1 VSRQLSGG
9 ESATFGSLVRSRLLT
24 RLALLAVFGGLAA
37 AAAFLPGKRAMLLEA
52 GAAGLLGVALGLLF
66 SLGLERLVGMRYLHR
81 GRRSAGARV
90 GLFAGLLLMAVGF
103 AVFALVRGHSRS
115 VETVAVLTVL
125 TGGLV
130 AVVAFL
136 LRTFSVFTTVSTM
149 GVVLGVAS
157 LVVVLGVTSGFER
170 EFQDKVLALNAH
182 LIVMPYGD
190 ADVDGPEIAEIETR
204 LKGMPGVV
212 RMAKFLFSAG
222 EVMIG
227 RVGAN
232 LKGIDIQQG
241 ADDLRRSLIAG
252 SVEALEQ
259 PASCTLPSGTPR
271 KTTDNVGRIA
281 LGAELAHHLHVALGD
296 CVSIMIPFSSGVGEA
311 PISYLFKVVGL
322 FRMGFNEYDT
332 RLAYIS
338 IMDAHRLANARRL
351 VSGVEL
357 RFSDPMM
364 ALSAAPE
371 VKRRLDGPY
380 RIIDWKELNH
390 NLFMALTM
398 QKVIISLLLV
408 LIIVVAAFN
417 IIASLTMIV
426 LSKVREIAI
435 LKSMGAPAGMVAR
448 VFLIGGT
455 TVGVVGTGLG
465 ICFGLLIC
473 LLARLY
479 GYPLDPKVYLIGSL
493 PVRIAWGEILVVAAA
508 TMGICFLATVYPS
521 LRASRLR
528 AVDGLRYT

>member
-1 VSRQLSGG
+1 MRARPL
-9 ESATFGSLVRSRLLT
+9 AHLLV
-24 RLALLAVFGGLAA
+24 LLAVAAVATAAVLKPDHRATLIGGAI
-37 AAAFLPGKRAMLLEA
+37 
-52 GAAGLLGVALGLLF
+52 AGLLALGFGNLF
-66 SLGLERLVGMRYLHR
+66 TLGLERLVGLRYLHR
-81 GRRSAGARV
+81 GRRSRGARAALV
-90 GLFAGLLLMAVGF
+90 AGLLLVAAGF
-103 AVFALVRGHSRS
+103 GLFTLVHGRSRIL
-115 VETVAVLTVL
+115 ETIAVLGVL
-125 TGGLV
+125 LGGLV

-136 LRTFSVFTTVSTM
+136 LRVFSVFTTVSTM

-190 ADVDGPEIAEIETR
+190 ADIDGPEIKDVEAR
-204 LKGMPGVV
+204 LRGTPGVV

-222 EVMIG
+222 EVMLG
-227 RVGAN
+227 RIGAN
-232 LKGIDIQQG
+232 LKGIDIGQG
-241 ADDLRRSLIAG
+241 ADDLRRALVAG

-259 PASCTLPSGTPR
+259 PASCVLPAGTPR
-271 KTTDNVGRIA
+271 KTTTDVGRIA
-281 LGAELAHHLHVALGD
+281 LGVELSHHLHVGVGD
-296 CVSIMIPFSSGVGEA
+296 CVSIMIPFSAGAGEA

-338 IMDAHRLANARRL
+338 ITDAHRLADARRL

-364 ALSAAPE
+364 ALSAGPE
-371 VKRRLDGPY
+371 IKRRLDGPY

-435 LKSMGAPAGMVAR
+435 LKSMGAPASMVAR

-455 TVGVVGTGLG
+455 TVGAIGTGLG
-465 ICFGLLIC
+465 IAFGLLVC

-493 PVRIAWGEILVVAAA
+493 PVQIAAGEVLAVAAA
-508 TMGICFLATVYPS
+508 TLSICFLATLYPS

>member
-1 VSRQLSGG
+1 MR
-9 ESATFGSLVRSRLLT
+9 ARLLV
-24 RLALLAVFGGLAA
+24 RLALLAVVAAIAA
-37 AAAFLPGKRAMLLEA
+37 AAALATRHRGVLMELGL
-52 GAAGLLGVALGLLF
+52 AALLGIGLGDLF
-66 SLGLERLVGMRYLHR
+66 TLGLERFVGLRYLHR
-81 GRRSAGARV
+81 GRRAPGARAVMAAGLGLV
-90 GLFAGLLLMAVGF
+90 GLGF
-103 AVFALVRGHSRS
+103 AAFAASHGRSRGA
-115 VETVAVLTVL
+115 ETAAVIAVLI
-125 TGGLV
+125 GALV

-190 ADVDGPEIAEIETR
+190 ADVDGPEIAEIASR
-204 LKGMPGVV
+204 LKGMPGVT

-232 LKGIDIQQG
+232 LKGIDLKQG

-252 SVEALEQ
+252 SVDALDQ
-259 PASCTLPSGTPR
+259 PASCSLPAGTPR
-271 KTTDNVGRIA
+271 KTAGDVGRIA
-281 LGAELAHHLHVALGD
+281 LGVELARHLHVSLGD

-311 PISYLFKVVGL
+311 PVSYLFKVVGL

-338 IMDAHRLANARRL
+338 IADAHRLANARRL

-357 RFSDPMM
+357 RFADPMM
-364 ALSAAPE
+364 ALTAAPD
-371 VKRRLDGPY
+371 VKRRLEGPY

-448 VFLIGGT
+448 IFLIGGT
-455 TVGVVGTGLG
+455 TVGGVGTGLG
-465 ICFGLLIC
+465 ILFGLLVC

-493 PVRIAWGEILVVAAA
+493 PVRIAGGEVLAVAAA
-508 TMGICFLATVYPS
+508 TLAICFLATVYPS
-521 LRASRLR
+521 MRASRLR

>member
-1 VSRQLSGG
+1 MPNRR
-9 ESATFGSLVRSRLLT
+9 LVV
-24 RLALLAVFGGLAA
+24 RLALLAAVLGIAVAA
-37 AAAFLPGKRAMLLEA
+37 VVGHHRDLWIDIGVAAV
-52 GAAGLLGVALGLLF
+52 LGVGLGDLF
-66 SLGLERLVGMRYLHR
+66 TLGLERFVGLRYLHR
-81 GRRSAGARV
+81 GRRSRGARV
-90 GLFAGLLLMAVGF
+90 ALVAGLALAAVAFG
-103 AVFALVRGHSRS
+103 VFTAARGHSRGL
-115 VETVAVLTVL
+115 ETAAVVTVL
-125 TGGLV
+125 FGALS

-190 ADVDGPEIAEIETR
+190 ADVDGPEIAEIASR
-204 LKGMPGVV
+204 LKGMPGVT

-227 RVGAN
+227 RIGAN
-232 LKGIDIQQG
+232 LKGIDLKQG

-252 SVEALEQ
+252 SLDALEQ
-259 PASCTLPSGTPR
+259 AASCALPAGTPR
-271 KTTDNVGRIA
+271 KTTDDVGRIA
-281 LGAELAHHLHVALGD
+281 LGAELAHHLHVRVGD
-296 CVSIMIPFSSGVGEA
+296 CVPIMIPFSSGVGEA
-311 PISYLFKVVGL
+311 PVAYLFKVVGL

-338 IMDAHRLANARRL
+338 IADAHRLANARRL

-357 RFSDPMM
+357 RFADPMM
-364 ALSAAPE
+364 ALSAAPD
-371 VKRRLDGPY
+371 VRRRLDGPY

-426 LSKVREIAI
+426 LSKVREISI
-435 LKSMGAPAGMVAR
+435 LKSMGAPSGMVAR
-448 VFLIGGT
+448 IFLIGGT
-455 TVGVVGTGLG
+455 TVGGVGTGLG
-465 ICFGLLIC
+465 ILFGLLVC

-493 PVRIAWGEILVVAAA
+493 PVRIAGGEILGVAAA
-508 TMGICFLATVYPS
+508 TLAICFLATVYPS

>member
-1 VSRQLSGG
+1 MP
-9 ESATFGSLVRSRLLT
+9 SRLMS
-24 RLALLAVFGGLAA
+24 RLIFLVALGGVAVAA
-37 AAAFLPGKRAMLLEA
+37 VLLPSHRTTLIEAAV
-52 GAAGLLGVALGLLF
+52 AGLLVVGLADLF
-66 SLGLERLVGMRYLHR
+66 TLGLERLVGMRYLHR
-81 GRRSAGARV
+81 GRRSRGARLALV
-90 GLFAGLLLMAVGF
+90 VGVALMVVGFGLFS
-103 AVFALVRGHSRS
+103 LVHGRSRAI
-115 VETVAVLTVL
+115 ETAAVLGVL
-125 TGGLV
+125 AGGLT

-136 LRTFSVFTTVSTM
+136 LRTFLVFTTVSTM

-204 LKGMPGVV
+204 LRGTPGVV

-259 PASCTLPSGTPR
+259 PASCVLPSGTPR
-271 KTTDNVGRIA
+271 KTTDQVGRLA
-281 LGAELAHHLHVALGD
+281 LGAELAHHLHVGVGD

-311 PISYLFKVVGL
+311 PISYLFKVVGM
-322 FRMGFNEYDT
+322 FGMGFNSSTPASLTSASAT
-332 RLAYIS
+332 RTGWR
-338 IMDAHRLANARRL
+338 MPPVGVGRRA
-351 VSGVEL
+351 G
-357 RFSDPMM
+357 FADPMM
-364 ALSAAPE
+364 ALNAAPE

-380 RIIDWKELNH
+380 RIIDWKDLNH

-408 LIIVVAAFN
+408 LIIVVALQYHGPAHDDR
-417 IIASLTMIV
+417 AV
-426 LSKVREIAI
+426 QVRDIAI
-435 LKSMGAPAGMVAR
+435 VKSMGARRGMVLQ
-448 VFLIGGT
+448 VFLIGSRLRCGRH
-455 TVGVVGTGLG
+455 TGWG
-465 ICFGLLIC
+465 SSVGLLIC
-473 LLARLY
+473 LLAQLLRL
-479 GYPLDPKVYLIGSL
+479 P
-493 PVRIAWGEILVVAAA
+493 
-508 TMGICFLATVYPS
+508 
-521 LRASRLR
+521 
-528 AVDGLRYT
+528 

>member
-1 VSRQLSGG
+1 M
-9 ESATFGSLVRSRLLT
+9 RSRLTT
-24 RLALLAVFGGLAA
+24 RLLAAGAVAGLAVAA
-37 AAAFLPGKRAMLLEA
+37 IFLPGRRFMLLEA
-52 GAAGLLGVALGLLF
+52 AVAGLLGVGLGDLF
-66 SLGLERLVGMRYLHR
+66 TLGLERLVGMRYLHR
-81 GRRSAGARV
+81 GRRSGGARAALAAGV
-90 GLFAGLLLMAVGF
+90 GLIGVGF
-103 AVFALVRGHSRS
+103 GVFALAHGHSRPI
-115 VETVAVLTVL
+115 ETVAVLGVL
-125 TGGLV
+125 AGGLT

-190 ADVDGPEIAEIETR
+190 ADIDGPEIADIEKR
-204 LKGMPGVV
+204 LRGMPGVV

-241 ADDLRRSLIAG
+241 ADDLRRSLVAG
-252 SVEALEQ
+252 SVEALEK
-259 PASCTLPSGTPR
+259 PAACVLPSGTPR

-281 LGAELAHHLHVALGD
+281 LGAELAHHLHVGVGD

-455 TVGVVGTGLG
+455 TVGGVGTGLG
-465 ICFGLLIC
+465 IAFGLLIC

-479 GYPLDPKVYLIGSL
+479 GYPLDPKVYLIGAL
-493 PVRIAWGEILVVAAA
+493 PVRIAGGEILAVAAA
-508 TMGICFLATVYPS
+508 TLGICFLATLYPS

-528 AVDGLRYT
+528 AVDGLRYS